1 MPAIICIL
9 AYGIPSGL
17 NAKPF
22 NLIQT
27 QFGWVNIAV
36 NNFWDYFFYAYYIG
50 YTAFG
55 LVTLLKWGKKS
66 SDRNVKMQ
74 SRSIF
79 WSFLFTLTLASFTD
93 VLLIDIPQV
102 APIIFL
108 IPIAVIYRTIIRYGF
123 ISSNPASKRKSF
135 LPIVVIV
142 ILYVFLSFLQIR
154 LTVSGGLSSLGF
166 VEGNTLLGLITQLQ
180 MFLSIYLTIKEDKA
194 GLIASVLMNSAT
206 LLSSLGSAI
215 QSNSLKP
222 LPGTISHLVTFMI
235 IALIARYKKKTA
247 ENIQEINKQRSI
259 LEESEKKLYQM
270 AYFDS
275 LTGLYNKDMTFPI
288 DLLKIDMDFVRGIT
302 SPSKKER
309 AIIKSIIQLAKNLTI
324 EVLAE
329 GVETIE
335 QYTYLKDNGCNKIQG
350 YYFYKPMPANE
361 IENLLSN

>member
-1 MPAIICIL
+1 MAIGILVLQYNRRALVNNIFFALIVVVDIWSLGLAFGMTAPDMASSLFWRRFASFGWGTAYAVILHFILIITGHEAKLKTWWSRALLYLPAVICIL

-259 LEESEKKLYQM
+259 LEESEK
-270 AYFDS
+270 
-275 LTGLYNKDMTFPI
+275 TIPNGLF
-288 DLLKIDMDFVRGIT
+288 
-302 SPSKKER
+302 
-309 AIIKSIIQLAKNLTI
+309 
-324 EVLAE
+324 
-329 GVETIE
+329 
-335 QYTYLKDNGCNKIQG
+335 
-350 YYFYKPMPANE
+350 
-361 IENLLSN
+361 